1 MVFSHEASDEL
12 VCFGSGA
19 EVVWS
24 TVVVF
29 YYSCCMTNPCQT
41 VHISTKQSFMQ
52 NPELWLLNLKQ
63 IMPKSLPC
71 STWSRDPVRPCSFV
85 EHAGMMASKRPRSR
99 TPHRVPNVRHLC
111 QQVFSRLNRTAC
123 LSLPELTCRDD
134 AWKSASAFVK
144 AVMQNFEWHHR
155 LMGKKCAQ
163 ASREAE
169 ENLSISE
176 LDAALARCNV
186 TVADAQELYNRDP
199 PDMQRLADVLESVLS
214 SEEPHKTARMSL
226 LLSVSRFGAH
236 IYERYSEPVQTAEV
250 CELEEPKANKLKTL
264 AGKAWEVLGQLAGGG
279 FDLPRVMPPVFTVK
293 NLEDIRGFVG
303 QDGVYIKHELVR
315 GLNDAEPWRELELFT
330 LLLHEFGHYGNRICH
345 DNLNYHSPLK
355 MKLTDPMRKHAA
367 YGSDEPKGP
376 ECGCV
381 AERCAFC
388 CRPKFRDVRRLPA
401 PVQDLL
407 SWLRDRGDRPQFPLD
422 LRRLVKVRADHVS
435 GLDMLDDDGWE

>member
-1 MVFSHEASDEL
+1 
-12 VCFGSGA
+12 
-19 EVVWS
+19 
-24 TVVVF
+24 
-29 YYSCCMTNPCQT
+29 
-41 VHISTKQSFMQ
+41 MQ
-52 NPELWLLNLKQ
+52 NSPHKHKPKSFILNPEPWLLNLKQ

-71 STWSRDPVRPCSFV
+71 STWSRDPVGPCSFV
-85 EHAGMMASKRPRSR
+85 EHAGMMASKRSRSR
-99 TPHRVPNVRHLC
+99 TPRRVPNVRHLC
-111 QQVFSRLNRTAC
+111 QEVFSRLNGTAC
-123 LSLPELTCRDD
+123 LSLPELTCSNDD
-134 AWKSASAFVK
+134 WKSASVFVK

-163 ASREAE
+163 ASGREAE

-176 LDAALARCNV
+176 LDAALGRCNV
-186 TVADAQELYNRDP
+186 TVEDAQELYNRDP
-199 PDMQRLADVLESVLS
+199 PDMQRLADVLEAVLS
-214 SEEPHKTARMSL
+214 SEEPHKAARMSL
-226 LLSVSRFGAH
+226 LLEVSRFGAH

-279 FDLPRVMPPVFTVK
+279 FDLPRVMPPVFSVK

-388 CRPKFRDVRRLPA
+388 CRPKFRDVRKLPA
-401 PVQDLL
+401 KVQDLL
-407 SWLRDRGDRPQFPLD
+407 SWLRGRGDRPQFPLD
-422 LRRLVKVRADHVS
+422 LRRLVKSRADHVS